1 MKKLFVLAAALM
13 LLPVVANAQTW
24 EGDPG
29 FFFMFEFAGVDVVKG
44 ETFCDYPAPTN
55 FGFSAASPCKLAD
68 TFFVS
73 ATDLFGWAQTGGYG
87 DYSNDECFILGPG
100 SYYPG
105 WEICITVP
113 CDATVGQINTW
124 TAVMA
129 YCDNAGNPVPGSGD
143 CLDPNVYGGVNRY
156 STVSMTLEVVESPPA
171 LLILQDELY
180 FVEQGATAAYV
191 PFSICNG
198 DPCAPATDYNYS
210 LTSLGLIGA
219 PLNITGSL
227 TGILGGLCGDVYGIM
242 DAGDALV
249 CDYDTLTIIAWD
261 AATGTVYDTCVQV
274 VHVVEPVPVPLFSL
288 PVVMALVAAMVLA
301 AAVIMRKRLAGNAR

>member
-1 MKKLFVLAAALM
+1 
-13 LLPVVANAQTW
+13 
-24 EGDPG
+24 
-29 FFFMFEFAGVDVVKG
+29 
-44 ETFCDYPAPTN
+44 
-55 FGFSAASPCKLAD
+55 
-68 TFFVS
+68 
-73 ATDLFGWAQTGGYG
+73 
-87 DYSNDECFILGPG
+87 
-100 SYYPG
+100 
-105 WEICITVP
+105 
-113 CDATVGQINTW
+113 
-124 TAVMA
+124 MA

-143 CLDPNVYGGVNRY
+143 CLNPNVYGGVGRY

-198 DPCAPATDYNYS
+198 DPCAPATDYGYS
-210 LTSLGLIGA
+210 ITSLGIIGA

-274 VHVVEPVPVPLFSL
+274 VHVVEPVPVPLFTT
-288 PVVMALVAAMVLA
+288 PVVTILVLAMILA
-301 AAVIMRKRLAGNAR
+301 AAVIMKRTAISKA